1 MIRLTAA
8 MLAAVL
14 LAAPAAALPPDAAQ
28 GQSGTWP
35 DIQRTDISLEAR
47 PDQASAG
54 RWARERRT
62 LVISLLTAPETE
74 SLGFDYPVDV
84 MSEGM
89 TYANVPV
96 SQMTGPEAADALA
109 AILADADGPVVI
121 HCGTSV
127 RAAHLYAASLIR
139 SGALTR
145 GELHRIDPGRDWNPA
160 LLDRLTGETP
170 DRESAQ
176 D

>member
-1 MIRLTAA
+1 MNR
-8 MLAAVL
+8 
-14 LAAPAAALPPDAAQ
+14 PAAAIIAAAL
-28 GQSGTWP
+28 GLAAAVSATAFGDEP
-35 DIQRTDISLEAR
+35 AASRADVSLEAL
-47 PDQASAG
+47 PDAGSAS
-54 RWARERRT
+54 RWSRERRT
-62 LVISLLTAPETE
+62 LVVSLLTPEETGR
-74 SLGFDYPVDV
+74 LGFDYPVDV
-84 MSEGM
+84 MSQGM

-96 SQMTGPEAADALA
+96 GQMTGPEAADALA

-127 RAAHLYAASLIR
+127 RASHLYAASLIR

-145 GELHRIDPGRDWNPA
+145 SELDRIDPERDWNAA

-170 DRESAQ
+170 ARESAQ

>member
-1 MIRLTAA
+1 MNRLTAA
-8 MLAAVL
+8 L
-14 LAAPAAALPPDAAQ
+14 LAAPAAAVAPGSAQ
-28 GQSGTWP
+28 DQSGTRL
-35 DIQRTDISLEAR
+35 DAQRTDINLEAR

-54 RWARERRT
+54 RWSREGRT
-62 LVISLLTAPETE
+62 LAVSLLTGEETE

-89 TYANVPV
+89 SYANIPV
-96 SQMTGPEAADALA
+96 DRMTGPEAADALA
-109 AILADADGPVVI
+109 AILADAEGPVVI
-121 HCGTSV
+121 HCATSN

-145 GELHRIDPGRDWNPA
+145 AELDRIDPDRDWSPA
-160 LLDRLTGETP
+160 LMDRLTGETP
-170 DRESAQ
+170 AGESAQ

>member
-1 MIRLTAA
+1 MTRLTAH
-8 MLAAVL
+8 MLAAAL
-14 LAAPAAALPPDAAQ
+14 LAGTAGAASAAAQDPSPARPDV
-28 GQSGTWP
+28 
-35 DIQRTDISLEAR
+35 QRADVSLEAL
-47 PDQASAG
+47 PDAGSAG

-62 LVISLLTAPETE
+62 LVVSLLTGEETDR
-74 SLGFDYPVDV
+74 LGFDYPVDV
-84 MSEGM
+84 MSQGM

-96 SQMTGPEAADALA
+96 GQMTGPEAADALA
-109 AILADADGPVVI
+109 AILANADGPVVI

-127 RAAHLYAASLIR
+127 RASHLYAASLIR

-145 GELHRIDPGRDWNPA
+145 SELDRIDPARDWNPA

-170 DRESAQ
+170 LRESAQ

>member
-1 MIRLTAA
+1 MIRLAA
-8 MLAAVL
+8 AFAAL
-14 LAAPAAALPPDAAQ
+14 TFAASPALGDEPAASRADV
-28 GQSGTWP
+28 
-35 DIQRTDISLEAR
+35 SLEAL
-47 PDQASAG
+47 PDAGSAG

-62 LVISLLTAPETE
+62 LVVSLLTGEETDR
-74 SLGFDYPVDV
+74 LGFDYPVDV
-84 MSEGM
+84 MSQGM

-96 SQMTGPEAADALA
+96 GQMTGPEAADALA
-109 AILADADGPVVI
+109 AILANADGPVVI

-127 RAAHLYAASLIR
+127 RASHLYAASLIR

-145 GELHRIDPGRDWNPA
+145 SELDRIDPARDWNPA

-170 DRESAQ
+170 ARESAQ